1 MLVLLRKLQRRLS
14 GSDWTG
20 SSLLAAFFFLY
31 VGAVLPILS
40 VKVPPLGD
48 YANHLSRMF
57 ILANGASDPFLQTYY
72 KVKWA
77 IIPNLAMDALVPP
90 LLNLVDV
97 YVAGKIFAMLVIL
110 VLVSGPLALNKVMTG
125 RFSPVPLLA
134 FGFIYN
140 GFFMIGL
147 MNYLFGVGLAIWATA
162 LWIAGRAHGAVV
174 MTLQALFFTLVLF
187 FCHLYAVGLY
197 VLAVGSYELWAW
209 SKRSFRWD
217 RHLLGLFLLLSAV
230 LTLVLILLLNGPTW
244 SLSGVYDWDDQGK
257 IEGLAAIFR
266 LYDDKFDL
274 VALLAFLA
282 ALGFG
287 LSRRLL
293 HVHPAGIACLVLSFL
308 AYLVM
313 PATLFGSMLA
323 DQRMP
328 IAILMFAIGFVR
340 VDFPSGSARLSFVA
354 ILIAICC
361 VRYAEVG
368 HHWQQIERYVQEF
381 NEGMSKMERGARV
394 MVAQAD
400 EPDGVVSI
408 NDGLSHVPCL
418 AIIERSALVSTA
430 FTVKGKQILGV
441 KAPFS
446 EIVDRDDGFLPNM
459 SQLVAA
465 ESQTP
470 ANDPF
475 WATWFKDHDYVVEMF
490 GGIEAVNP
498 DPDHL
503 ELVYKSEKF
512 QIFRILK
519 DVDDEETGK

>member
-1 MLVLLRKLQRRLS
+1 MLSAFRNAREKIIRSEWNGR
-14 GSDWTG
+14 
-20 SSLLAAFFFLY
+20 SLLLVFLLLYIGAA
-31 VGAVLPILS
+31 LPILS
-40 VKVPPLGD
+40 VQVPPLGD

-57 ILANGASDPFLQTYY
+57 IIAAGQGDPFLSAYY

-77 IIPNLAMDALVPP
+77 IIPNLAMDVLVPP
-90 LLNLVDV
+90 LLNIFDI
-97 YVAGKIFAMLVIL
+97 YMAGKLFVLLVIL
-110 VLVSGPLALNKVMTG
+110 VLVSGPMALNRVVTG

-147 MNYLFGVGLAIWATA
+147 MNYLFGVGLAVWATA
-162 LWIAGRAHGAVV
+162 LWIWSRARSPVFILA
-174 MTLQALFFTLVLF
+174 QSILFTVILF

-197 VLAVGSYELWAW
+197 LLAVGSYELWAW
-209 SKRSFRWD
+209 SHRAFRFD
-217 RHLLGLFLLLSAV
+217 RRLWGLILLL
-230 LTLVLILLLNGPTW
+230 LVLLALVLSLLLNGPTW
-244 SLSGVYDWDDQGK
+244 GLSGVYDWDDQGK

-274 VALLAFLA
+274 VVLLAFLA
-282 ALGFG
+282 GLGFG
-287 LSRRLL
+287 LSGRLL
-293 HVHPAGIACLVLSFL
+293 HIHPAGMACLALSVL

-340 VDFPSGSARLSFVA
+340 VDLRQDAVRLGFVVVLVA
-354 ILIAICC
+354 ICF
-361 VRYAEVG
+361 VRYGEVG
-368 HHWQQIERYVQEF
+368 RHWRQIELYVREF
-381 NEGMSKMERGARV
+381 NEGMAKIERGARV

-400 EPDGVVSI
+400 EPDGAVSI

-446 EIVDRDDGFLPNM
+446 EIVDRDDGFLPVM
-459 SQLVAA
+459 SQLIAA

-475 WATWFKDHDYVVEMF
+475 WATWFKDHDYVIEMF
-490 GGIEAVNP
+490 SGLEAVNP
-498 DPDHL
+498 DPEHL

-512 QIFRILK
+512 QIFRVLK
-519 DVDDEETGK
+519 TDDEDESGK